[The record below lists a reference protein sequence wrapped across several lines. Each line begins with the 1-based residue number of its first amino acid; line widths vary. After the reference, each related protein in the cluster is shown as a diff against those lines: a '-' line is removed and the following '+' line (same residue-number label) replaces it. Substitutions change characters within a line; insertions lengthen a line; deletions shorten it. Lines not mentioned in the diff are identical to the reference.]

1 MCKNRDG
8 RGDRKT
14 DSPVFFRLAA
24 LALAVS
30 AAFVSV
36 TGVAGEKL
44 DMSFIQGGAG
54 VNPEVWAALNGS
66 YAPGR
71 YLVDLSL
78 NGKSA
83 GKQILDVTPQDSEA
97 LCLTEAWLA
106 KAGIYVSADYFREGY
121 DTTRQCYVLTKAPS
135 VTVDFDVSTQSLAL
149 SIPQKGLVKMPEN
162 VEWDYGTSAFRVNY
176 NANASTGRNN
186 ASAFGSADLKANIG
200 RWVVSSTAT
209 ASSGDGGK
217 NTATINMF
225 TATRAI
231 RALSAD
237 LTVGKTST
245 GDSLLGSTGTYGVSL
260 SRNNSMRPG
269 NPGYTPVF
277 SGIANGPS
285 RVTLTQNG
293 RLLYSEIV
301 PAGPF
306 SITDVPLY
314 TSGDVRMT
322 VTGEDGRERVQNFPL
337 SVMAGQLSPGQ
348 HEFSV
353 AAGLPD
359 DDSDLKGGVFAA
371 SYGYGLD
378 GLTLRTGGVFNQNW
392 QGVSAGAVLGLGYPG
407 AVSADGAYVT
417 AKYRDGSRSG
427 NKVQLSWSKQLEM
440 TNTGLRVS
448 WSRQSE
454 EYEDMSSFDP
464 TERWSRSNHGR
475 RTKDEWN
482 AGISQPVGGLL
493 SLSVSGWQRSY
504 YPALMTGSY
513 RYRGGFRYRDGD
525 GKDTGL
531 TGTLSARIKEVSLN
545 LGWSGYR
552 NTQGENNWSAS
563 VSVSVP
569 FMLSDCR
576 YSSST
581 SVSTSRGGGT
591 GFSTGVSGSLN
602 DRFSYGLGGGRDGS
616 GGVSSYLN
624 ASYSGDRAYLSGTL
638 NHSRSGGTS
647 GSVSASGSVLAV
659 PVAGDIMFSRTTGDT
674 VAVVNVKDTPGVRV
688 TAGEGQTNSDGN
700 LVVPL
705 NSYDWNTVTI
715 EAGTLPLSTEL
726 TNTSRKVVPA
736 DRAVVWMPFD
746 ALKVRRYLL
755 QVKQHDGEFVPG
767 GTWARDSKN
776 TPLGFVASNGVL
788 MINTVDAP
796 GDITLGQC
804 RIPAVKLQDTE
815 KLQEITCE

>member
-1 MCKNRDG
+1 MCAGKKAVAG
-8 RGDRKT
+8 PV
-14 DSPVFFRLAA
+14 SSVFFRRAA

-30 AAFVSV
+30 AAFASA

-54 VNPEVWAALNGS
+54 VDPEVWAALNGS

-78 NGKSA
+78 NGKDA
-83 GKQILDVTPQDSEA
+83 GKQILDVTPQDSNE
-97 LCLTEAWLA
+97 LCLPEVWLT

-121 DTTRQCYVLTKAPS
+121 DATRQCYVLTKAPS
-135 VTVDFDVSTQSLAL
+135 VNVDFDVSTQSLAL

-162 VEWDYGTSAFRVNY
+162 MDWDYGTSAFRVNY
-176 NANASTGRNN
+176 NANANTGRNN
-186 ASAFGSADLKANIG
+186 TSAFGSADLKANIG
-200 RWVVSSTAT
+200 RWVVNSSAT
-209 ASSGDGGK
+209 ASGGGSGD
-217 NTATINMF
+217 NSATINMF
-225 TATRAI
+225 TASRAI

-237 LTVGKTST
+237 LAVGKTST

-260 SRNNSMRPG
+260 SRNNSMKPG
-269 NPGYTPVF
+269 NLGYTPVF
-277 SGIANGPS
+277 SGIADGPS

-293 RLLYSEIV
+293 RLLHSEMV

-314 TSGDVRMT
+314 TSGDVRMV
-322 VTGEDGRERVQNFPL
+322 VTGEDGREHVQNFPL

-348 HEFSV
+348 YEFSV

-378 GLTLRTGGVFNQNW
+378 GLTLRTGGVFNQDW
-392 QGVSAGAVLGLGYPG
+392 QGVSAGAVLGLGYLG
-407 AVSADGAYVT
+407 AVSADGAYAT

-427 NKVQLSWSKQLEM
+427 NKMQFSWSKQLPV
-440 TNTGLRVS
+440 TNTGLRVN

-464 TERWSRSNHGR
+464 TELWSQSNHGR

-482 AGISQPVGGLL
+482 AGISQPVGGGV

-504 YPALMTGSY
+504 YPTLTTDTY
-513 RYRGGFRYRDGD
+513 RYREDN
-525 GKDTGL
+525 GKETGI
-531 TGTLSARIKEVSLN
+531 TGSLSTQIKGVSLN
-545 LGWSGYR
+545 LGWSGSR
-552 NTQGENNWSAS
+552 NSQGENNWSAS
-563 VSVSVP
+563 ASVSVP
-569 FMLSDCR
+569 FTLFDRR

-581 SVSTSRGGGT
+581 SVSSSKGGGT

-602 DRFSYGLGGGRDGS
+602 DRFSYGFGGGRDS
-616 GGVSSYLN
+616 GGGASSYLN
-624 ASYSGDRAYLSGTL
+624 ASYSGDRAYLSGSM
-638 NHSRSGGTS
+638 NHSDSGTS

-659 PVAGDIMFSRTTGDT
+659 PAAKGIMFSRTTGDT
-674 VAVVNVKDTPGVRV
+674 VAVVNVKDTPGVKV
-688 TAGEGQTNSDGN
+688 MSGDGQTNSDGN

-726 TNTSRKVVPA
+726 TNTSQKVVPT
-736 DRAVVWMPFD
+736 DKAVVWMPFD
-746 ALKVRRYLL
+746 ALKVKRYLL
-755 QVKQHDGEFVPG
+755 QVKQGNGEFVPG
-767 GTWARDSKN
+767 GTW
-776 TPLGFVASNGVL
+776 
-788 MINTVDAP
+788 
-796 GDITLGQC
+796 
-804 RIPAVKLQDTE
+804 
-815 KLQEITCE
+815 

>member
-1 MCKNRDG
+1 M
-8 RGDRKT
+8 KT
-14 DSPVFFRLAA
+14 KAVAINAIPVFSRCAA
-24 LALAVS
+24 LALAIS
-30 AAFVSV
+30 AAFASA
-36 TGVAGEKL
+36 TGIAGEKL

-78 NGKSA
+78 NGKVA
-83 GKQILDVTPQDSEA
+83 GKQILDVTPQDSNE
-97 LCLTEAWLA
+97 LCLTEVWLT

-121 DTTRQCYVLTKAPS
+121 DATRQCYVLTKAPS
-135 VTVDFDVSTQSLAL
+135 VKVDFDVSTQSLAL

-162 VEWDYGTSAFRVNY
+162 VDWDYGTSAFRVNY
-176 NANASTGRNN
+176 NANANTGRNN
-186 ASAFGSADLKANIG
+186 TSAFGSADLKANIG
-200 RWVVSSTAT
+200 RWVVSSSAT
-209 ASSGDGGK
+209 ASGGDSGD
-217 NTATINMF
+217 NSTTINMF

-237 LTVGKTST
+237 LAVGKTST

-260 SRNNSMRPG
+260 SRNNSMKPG
-269 NPGYTPVF
+269 NLGYTPVF
-277 SGIANGPS
+277 SDIANGPS

-293 RLLYSEIV
+293 RLLYSEMV

-314 TSGDVRMT
+314 TSGDVKMT
-322 VTGEDGRERVQNFPL
+322 VTGEDGREYVQNFPL
-337 SVMAGQLSPGQ
+337 SVMSGQLSPGQ
-348 HEFSV
+348 HEFSI
-353 AAGLPD
+353 AAGIPD
-359 DDSDLKGGVFAA
+359 DNSDMKGGILAA

-378 GLTLRTGGVFNQNW
+378 GLTLRTGGVFNRDW
-392 QGVSAGAVLGLGYPG
+392 QGASAGVVLNLGYPG
-407 AVSADGAYVT
+407 AVSADGAYAT
-417 AKYRDGSRSG
+417 AKYRDGSHSG

-464 TERWSRSNHGR
+464 TKLWSQSNQGR

-482 AGISQPVGGLL
+482 AGVSQPVGGLF

-504 YPALMTGSY
+504 YPASTTGSY
-513 RYRGGFRYRDGD
+513 RYSDD
-525 GKDTGL
+525 NGKDTGI
-531 TGTLSARIKEVSLN
+531 TGTLSTQIKGVSLN
-545 LGWSGYR
+545 LGWSGSR
-552 NTQGENNWSAS
+552 NTRGENNWSAS
-563 VSVSVP
+563 ASVSVP
-569 FMLSDCR
+569 FTLFDRR

-581 SVSTSRGGGT
+581 SVSTSKDGGT

-602 DRFSYGLGGGRDGS
+602 DRFSYGLGGGRDSG

-624 ASYSGDRAYLSGTL
+624 ASYSGDRAYLNGAL
-638 NHSRSGGTS
+638 NHSQSGGTS
-647 GSVSASGSVLAV
+647 GSVSVSGSVLAV
-659 PVAGDIMFSRTTGDT
+659 PAAKDIMFSRTTGDT
-674 VAVVNVKDTPGVRV
+674 VAVVNVKDTPGVKV
-688 TAGEGQTNSDGN
+688 TSGDGETDSDGN

-715 EAGTLPLSTEL
+715 EAGTLPLNTEL
-726 TNTSRKVVPA
+726 TTTSQKVVPT
-736 DRAVVWMPFD
+736 DKAVVWMPFD
-746 ALKVRRYLL
+746 ALKVKRYLL
-755 QVKQHDGEFVPG
+755 QVKLHNGEFVPG

-776 TPLGFVASNGVL
+776 TPLGFVANNGVL

-804 RIPAVKLQDTE
+804 RIPAAKLQDTE